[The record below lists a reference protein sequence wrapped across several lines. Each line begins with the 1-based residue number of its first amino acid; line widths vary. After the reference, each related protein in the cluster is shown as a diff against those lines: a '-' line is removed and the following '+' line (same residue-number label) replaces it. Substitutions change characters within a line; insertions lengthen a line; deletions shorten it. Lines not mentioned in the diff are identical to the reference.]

1 MMDIVEMAKGAYEA
15 SFEIAD
21 LITRNK
27 NDLLLKLAD
36 ELLAFKEEIF
46 AANNEDVLAAKENN
60 LPKALVDRL
69 KFNDSRFLEMVDGVK
84 KVAALPDPVGEI
96 YEGRTVE
103 STLTLYKK
111 RVPLGVVGVIYEARP
126 NVTVDIA
133 SLCLKSGNACVL
145 RGGKEALKTNLVLVR
160 ILHKVLKEYQ
170 IDPRAVTFIDSPDRE
185 LIKTMLS
192 LDSYIDVIIPRGGEA
207 LHRMCVRFATMPV
220 IVGGFGVSHIFVDKT
235 ANLIKAVNIIIN
247 SKVQKPSACNALDT
261 LLLHEDIAVPLI
273 DMLLPELEKYQIEI
287 YAHGDIFTLCKAKE
301 YPYLHRGDPTLFDTE
316 WLSLAL
322 NIAAVED
329 VKDAVAHL
337 RRHKAHHS
345 DSILTDSCKNA
356 EIFCNGAGSACVYV
370 NASTRFTDGGQFGMG
385 AEVAISTQKLHV
397 RGPMGL
403 KDLTTYKYICKGDY
417 LCRK

>member
-1 MMDIVEMAKGAYEA
+1 MDIVEMAKGAYEA

-27 NDLLLKLAD
+27 NDLLLNLAD

-160 ILHKVLKEYQ
+160 ILHKVLKECQ

-207 LHRMCVRFATMPV
+207 LHKMCVRFATMPV

-287 YAHGDIFTLCKAKE
+287 YAHSDIFTLCKAKE